1 METASVDREY
11 AASEDRVRSMVDNV
25 TDFLDAAGFEVERDG
40 DRLELTKR
48 VAVAQF
54 ELDVELRDE
63 ESAALAYEQ
72 VSGPFDAMVTRYY
85 VDATASGSR
94 LTIETSFEPPTSGFG
109 SFLNGAAIRRQRRAE
124 LDAVTSL
131 LEAADD
137 PAEPSEPAGDRPA
150 VEPEGNR
157 G

>member
-11 AASEDRVRSMVDNV
+11 AASESRIRSILDNV
-25 TDFLDAAGFEVERDG
+25 TVFLDAAGFDVERDG

-54 ELDVELRDE
+54 ELDVELREE

-94 LTIETSFEPPTSGFG
+94 LTIETSFDPPTSGFG
-109 SFLNGAAIRRQRRAE
+109 SFLNSAAIRRQRRAE

-131 LEAADD
+131 LEATDGPSN
-137 PAEPSEPAGDRPA
+137 PAEDRPA
-150 VEPEGNR
+150 VETG
-157 G
+157 GK